1 MTDDLTGQTVELLQA
16 MIRNACVNEGTVES
30 GQEVRNAEL
39 LADFLSGS
47 GIDFEVF
54 EAAPGRASLVA
65 RLGGSDPAAPSLC
78 LNGHLDVVP
87 VNPDGWR
94 HDPFGGELIDGE
106 VWGRGAVDM
115 LNLTSSMAV
124 VVRHLAAG
132 DFDPKGDLV
141 FFAVAD
147 EESGST
153 YGARWMAQNHPEL
166 IATDYVLTESGGLHG
181 GTAAAPTVGV
191 RVGEKGVAW
200 RRLTVRGTP
209 GHGSR
214 PFKSDNAIVKAAG
227 VVQRLAEYR
236 PAPVFHELWQTE
248 VAQMDL
254 SGEQKAQLLDP
265 AAIDELLESLPPG
278 EAGHIHACTHSTFST
293 NVFNSQTKTNIIP
306 DEVVLDI
313 DIRTMPGEG
322 PEEVQAHLESALGEL
337 IDHCDVEPLMN
348 DRASISP
355 TDNPLW
361 RALQSAVAGPFP
373 NARLK
378 PGMTVGF
385 TDARVHRELGAVA
398 YGAGLFSPALRPAD
412 YATRFHGNNERIDVE
427 SLALTTR
434 FWRDVIHDLL
444 G

>member
-1 MTDDLTGQTVELLQA
+1 VIDSLTGQTVELLQA
-16 MIRNACVNEGTVES
+16 MIRNACVNEGTAES
-30 GQEVRNAEL
+30 GQEIRNAEL
-39 LADFLSGS
+39 LADFLSPS
-47 GIDFEVF
+47 GIDLEVF

-65 RLGGSDPAAPSLC
+65 RLAGSDPEAPSLC
-78 LNGHLDVVP
+78 LNGHIDVVP
-87 VNPDGWR
+87 VSPDGWR

-124 VVRHLAAG
+124 VTGYLAMT
-132 DFDPKGDLV
+132 DFRPAGDLV

-147 EESGST
+147 EESGSA
-153 YGARWMAQNHPEL
+153 YGARWMAQNHPDL
-166 IATDYVLTESGGLHG
+166 ITTDFVLTESGGLHG

-227 VVQRLAEYR
+227 VVERLGAYR
-236 PAPVFHELWQTE
+236 PQPAFHELWEAE
-248 VAQMDL
+248 VAQMNV
-254 SGEQKAQLLDP
+254 SEEKKAQLLDP
-265 AAIDELLESLPPG
+265 AAVDDLLETLPAA
-278 EAGHIHACTHSTFST
+278 EASHIHACTHTTFSA
-293 NVFNSQTKTNIIP
+293 NVFNSQTKTNVIP

-322 PEEVQAHLESALGEL
+322 PDEVQAHLEAALGDL
-337 IDHCDVEPLMN
+337 IDHVELEPLMN

-361 RALQSAVAGPFP
+361 QALQRAVSGPFP
-373 NARLK
+373 DARLK

-385 TDARVHRELGAVA
+385 TDARVHRDLGAIA
-398 YGAGLFSPALRPAD
+398 YGAGLFSPSLSTAD
-412 YATRFHGNNERIDVE
+412 YSTRFHGNNERIDVE
-427 SLALTTR
+427 SLALTTQL
-434 FWRDVIHDLL
+434 WLEVIHDLL